1 MMSRWQEIKAGSA
14 TPPPLAEIAVEFSR
28 CLDVPVF
35 ACDAD
40 KRPLYGLKWQ
50 EKASRE
56 AVDIR
61 AMFARPGAAMIGMP
75 TGPTSGYSI
84 IDIDVKDGRAGD
96 TWLSNN
102 ASRIASTRTS
112 STRSGGVHLWY
123 RHVSG
128 IRNSAS
134 RIAPGV
140 DVRGEGG
147 YVIVPPSPG
156 YTWAKDIEAVDM
168 PQWLVDAAIKPE
180 PEPPQPRAYRP
191 APVYHDGGSAYGLR
205 GLEDECDAIRT
216 AADGAK
222 HATINKAA
230 YSVGGLV
237 AGGELEQG
245 VAWAALCDALDVILP
260 FCKDQHAAR
269 KTLDRAFREGLG
281 KPRDVAPLPER
292 APIVG
297 DIVDGVDMSGLMAK
311 IRAKRSAAVPEP
323 VADDLLAVGGVI
335 GMLVEECSRTA
346 IRRQPFL
353 ALGAAICAVGA
364 LAGRRYRGPT
374 DLRTN
379 IYIAAIAESG
389 AGKDHAPEVIRRCM
403 SDSGLDRYLGG
414 ENLASGRA
422 VLSSLEQH
430 PARLFQLDELG
441 LFLRTVTSK
450 NAPGHKAEIWSELMK
465 LYSRAKGTY
474 GGTEYADQKAN
485 ARVNLQQPHACLYGM
500 TTPSTFWSALEGGA
514 MLDGSLARF
523 LLFVTDDHRPARNK
537 FAGIIEPPE
546 RLLQA
551 LREIAAGVD
560 GHDYGGNLGAAM
572 LAGAPMTPFTVPMSR
587 EADSLHD
594 EMLERE
600 EDAWALRV
608 AGTPAAAI
616 VNRLGENSAK
626 LALVR
631 AISNTPQS
639 PRIERADVAWAWALA
654 LHCTR
659 ALLQDADRHMAD
671 SDFERKLNKTLEI
684 IRKHGPCTEYQMV
697 RKGFKLPER
706 DRREVLATLVAGGMV
721 ACEESGGGPGKGP
734 PTRRYS
740 VA

>member
-1 MMSRWQEIKAGSA
+1 MMSRWQEVKAGA
-14 TPPPLAEIAVEFSR
+14 AAMPPLAEIAVEFSR
-28 CLDVPVF
+28 CMNVPVF
-35 ACDAD
+35 AADAE
-40 KRPLYGLKWQ
+40 KRPVYGLKWQ
-50 EKASRE
+50 EAASRDP
-56 AVDIR
+56 AAIR
-61 AMFARPGAAMIGMP
+61 AMFARRGAVMIGMP
-75 TGPTSGYSI
+75 TGVASGYSI
-84 IDIDVKDGRAGD
+84 IDVDVKDGRQGD

-102 ASRIASTRTS
+102 SSRIASTRTS

-123 RHVSG
+123 LHAHGV
-128 IRNSAS
+128 RNSAS

-140 DVRGEGG
+140 DVRGDGG

-156 YTWAKDIEAVDM
+156 YSWAKDQEAAPMPGWLIEA
-168 PQWLVDAAIKPE
+168 ASKPDLE
-180 PEPPQPRAYRP
+180 AVARNFRSPPPIYN
-191 APVYHDGGSAYGLR
+191 DGGSAYGLR
-205 GLEDECDAIRT
+205 GLEDECEAIRT
-216 AADGAK
+216 AAEGAK

-237 AGGELEQG
+237 AGGEIEQG

-260 FCKDQHAAR
+260 ACRDQNAAR
-269 KTLDRAFREGLG
+269 KTFDRAFREGMG
-281 KPRDVAPLPER
+281 RPRDVAPLPER

-297 DIVDGVDMSGLMAK
+297 DVVDGVDMSGLMAK
-311 IRAKRSAAVPEP
+311 VRARRATAAPEP
-323 VADDLLAVGGVI
+323 VADDLLAVGGVL
-335 GMLVEECSRTA
+335 GMLVEECNRTA

-379 IYIAAIAESG
+379 IYIAAVAESG
-389 AGKDHAPEVIRRCM
+389 AGKDHAPEVVRRCLA
-403 SDSGLDRYLGG
+403 DAGLDRYLGG

-430 PARLFQLDELG
+430 PARLFQIDELG

-450 NAPGHKAEIWSELMK
+450 AAPGHKAEIWSEMMK

-474 GGTEYADQKAN
+474 GGTEYADQRAN

-523 LLFVTDDHRPARNK
+523 LLFVTNDHRPPRNK
-537 FAGIIEPPE
+537 GVGIIEPPAA
-546 RLLQA
+546 LLSA
-551 LREIAAGVD
+551 LQEIAAGVE
-560 GHDYGGNLGAAM
+560 GHDYGGNLGGAM
-572 LAGAPMTPFTVPMSR
+572 LAAAPMTPYTVPMA
-587 EADSLHD
+587 ADADALHD
-594 EMLERE
+594 EMLEHE

-616 VNRLGENSAK
+616 VNRLGENAAK

-631 AISNTPQS
+631 AISNHPQE
-639 PRIERADVAWAWALA
+639 PRIENADVAWAWALA

-671 SDFERKLNKTLEI
+671 SDFERKLNKALEI
-684 IRKHGPCTEYQMV
+684 VRKHGPCTEYQMV

-706 DRREVLATLVAGGMV
+706 ERREVLATLVAGGMV
-721 ACEESGGGPGKGP
+721 ALEETNGGHGKGP
-734 PTRRYS
+734 PTCRYS
-740 VA
+740 PV